1 MSEKEPEYK
10 PAEIGNLF
18 NWVQDRFKPLL
29 DRAIAGDE
37 FSSDITWIRNIL
49 LGLERRLQQNTDE
62 QLADLTQIEPHL
74 VRLDFELAV
83 DEFNRQER
91 QLEDFYKKA
100 VNRRENDKETL
111 KFYRESTNENTLQFT
126 KFVLIGYG
134 IGIVTV
140 LTALISKD
148 INPDYII
155 PLQKSLWVLVIGLTG
170 IFICRVVGSFY
181 SLVSIIT
188 MQWRVENIRR
198 KQPNIKKLI
207 AAWVIPGIL
216 ATLLLIALSATY
228 VVSVALLPGALVY
241 FLYQLPD
248 SSNFLLEI
256 LNWIGAAPQTAEN
269 T

>member
-1 MSEKEPEYK
+1 MSEKYPEYK

-18 NWVQDRFKPLL
+18 NWVQERFKSLV

-49 LGLERRLQQNTDE
+49 LGFERRLQQSTDE
-62 QLADLTQIEPHL
+62 QIAEITQEEPYL
-74 VRLDFELAV
+74 VRLDFQQAV
-83 DEFNRQER
+83 DEFSRQER
-91 QLEDFYKKA
+91 QLEDNYKKA

-111 KFYRESTNENTLQFT
+111 KFLRESTNENTLHFT
-126 KFVLIGYG
+126 KFILIGYG

-148 INPDYII
+148 INSDYII
-155 PLQKSLWVLVIGLTG
+155 PLQKCLWILVIGLTG

-188 MQWRVENIRR
+188 MQWRVENIRQ
-198 KQPNIKKLI
+198 KELDWKKLLKI
-207 AAWVIPGIL
+207 WAVPGVL
-216 ATLLLIALSATY
+216 TLILLIMISIIYLI
-228 VVSVALLPGALVY
+228 SVALLPGALVY

-248 SSNFLLEI
+248 SSNFPSEI
-256 LNWIGAAPQTAEN
+256 MNWIGKE
-269 T
+269 